1 MSVGFD
7 LIEVEPNGRGLDFN
21 KWELL
26 ELWIVS
32 VPANPGATVFAR
44 AFGQDDR
51 LLAAAHADALM
62 RAHRRIG
69 AARQD
74 VADVL
79 QAVGHPRRITAT
91 ATTLRP
97 RGVAFDAARMKR
109 AAGGCAHGPRL
120 RPRRPRRQAIRP
132 ASRVA
137 RRPVADRPCAR
148 AGGGALAEIL
158 EPSGLMNAV
167 ASSPATATHTS
178 GATENN
184 I

>member
-1 MSVGFD
+1 VSVGFD
-7 LIEVEPNGRGLDFN
+7 PIEVEPNGKGGYNFN

-26 ELWIVS
+26 ELSIVS

-79 QAVGHPRRITAT
+79 QAVGHPPADDGDGYDPE
-91 ATTLRP
+91 AEALS
-97 RGVAFDAARMKR
+97 FDAARKKR
-109 AAGGCAHGPRL
+109 ARAAALMSLDCVHVGPAAKPSAPPRELRGGLWLTAHVREQEAARL
-120 RPRRPRRQAIRP
+120 RKFW
-132 ASRVA
+132 SL
-137 RRPVADRPCAR
+137 PV
-148 AGGGALAEIL
+148 
-158 EPSGLMNAV
+158 
-167 ASSPATATHTS
+167 
-178 GATENN
+178 
-184 I
+184 